1 MMNTLKLTS
10 SLFVLLSFITPAN
23 ASADEQS
30 QDCIN
35 QVKMMGSESSYNF
48 NVRNFIVPK
57 AECKDKQSVQA
68 FCAFVQSYDGYK
80 TLAEDAALLP
90 DKDDPD
96 YANMVHVRDRAA
108 KLCGTTTDAIRAN
121 LCSKAD
127 ASQQL
132 KFAYAECLI
141 EGKQL
146 YMREC
151 LKPHRFIGEGMNGK
165 MVQSTEAECAKQYES
180 RSKSW

>member
-1 MMNTLKLTS
+1 MGVLGLCKL
-10 SLFVLLSFITPAN
+10 LWLDFN
-23 ASADEQS
+23 AL
-30 QDCIN
+30 C
-35 QVKMMGSESSYNF
+35 
-48 NVRNFIVPK
+48 
-57 AECKDKQSVQA
+57 AE
-68 FCAFVQSYDGYK
+68 
-80 TLAEDAALLP
+80 ALHG
-90 DKDDPD
+90 DDNADDPD

-132 KFAYAECLI
+132 KFAYAECPI
-141 EGKQL
+141 EGRQL

-165 MVQSTEAECAKQYES
+165 MVQSTEAECAKQYEL

>member
-1 MMNTLKLTS
+1 MMNSRKRIPRIFMLMPFMVTYH
-10 SLFVLLSFITPAN
+10 
-23 ASADEQS
+23 ASAYADS
-30 QDCIN
+30 QDCVD
-35 QVKMMGSESSYNF
+35 QVKLMGSESSYNF

-57 AECKDKQSVQA
+57 AQCKDKPSVQA
-68 FCAFVQSYDGYK
+68 FCAFVQSYEGYK
-80 TLAEDAALLP
+80 TLADDAAILP

-108 KLCGTTTDAIRAN
+108 KLCGTSTDAIRAN

-132 KFAYAECLI
+132 KFAYAECPV

-165 MVQSTEAECAKQYES
+165 MTAYTEAECAAQYKS
-180 RSKSW
+180 RTK